1 MNAYPKYKTIA
12 FEYVT
17 QIPEDWDLLPNIAIF
32 EERNEKGHIHEE
44 LLSVTIGKGVI
55 KQSELNKKDSS
66 NPDKS
71 NYKLVEIGDIVYS
84 MRFRQGASG
93 YSNYKGLVSNACTVL
108 KPKMKINPKFF
119 HYQYR
124 LPFYQNYAERYS
136 YGIADG
142 QKPLRWQDFKRMYAF
157 VPPLETQNQIVT
169 YLEKKEEQIKRFVR
183 KKNELISSLKDQ
195 KINIINETIHKG
207 LNSNYKTVKTD
218 IGYTLYH
225 PENWNKKPLKYVVKH
240 ISENTNQYK
249 KGEYYLPLENI
260 VSYFGEHTYQNE
272 DVYFESNVKRFKK
285 NDVLF
290 SKLRPYLTKSVVAQ
304 VDGLC
309 VGEILVF
316 RPRKEINPEFL
327 NYILLSQRFIDFVN
341 SSSYGTKMPRASWD
355 LIGRVEISYPKDLEL
370 QKEIVLKIK
379 SKLKNID
386 STIEKTTEEI
396 KLSEDLLKSLIEQVV
411 TGKMK
416 VPKTYN
422 SKKDT
427 ISIAAEPVNTYNT
440 P

>member
-169 YLEKKEEQIKRFVR
+169 YLEEKEKHIKKFIKKKKELINLAKDERKVLITHIIEKEHLKFNFDKTRLKYISNKISDGLHSTPEYEDSTEYYFINGNNLIDGKIVIGKKTRSVSESEYNAHRKQLNSKTILFSINGSIGNIAHYNNEQIILGKSAAYINL
-183 KKNELISSLKDQ
+183 KKNVNRNYIFYLLQSYLVSSFYDMEKTGTTIYNLSLQSIKNTPILLPSEDKQEEISQ
-195 KINIINETIHKG
+195 
-207 LNSNYKTVKTD
+207 
-218 IGYTLYH
+218 
-225 PENWNKKPLKYVVKH
+225 H
-240 ISENTNQYK
+240 ISNEIK
-249 KGEYYLPLENI
+249 K
-260 VSYFGEHTYQNE
+260 V
-272 DVYFESNVKRFKK
+272 D
-285 NDVLF
+285 
-290 SKLRPYLTKSVVAQ
+290 KLILTTMQ
-304 VDGLC
+304 
-309 VGEILVF
+309 
-316 RPRKEINPEFL
+316 
-327 NYILLSQRFIDFVN
+327 
-341 SSSYGTKMPRASWD
+341 
-355 LIGRVEISYPKDLEL
+355 
-370 QKEIVLKIK
+370 
-379 SKLKNID
+379 
-386 STIEKTTEEI
+386 EI

-416 VPKTYN
+416 VPNTYN